1 MSLPDSIPLRREP
14 QGTPVTAGTELA
26 WLGLFIPL
34 ALIAILVLRRMQKLR
49 DPGARSGASNAPK
62 TLLGWFKPN
71 LQGGG
76 LQLRESR
83 RLTQNHSVH
92 EVQWRGRT
100 LLIGCSNQSIQLLG
114 EVPQSAPQ
122 AEASATTSKGASS

>member
-14 QGTPVTAGTELA
+14 Q
-26 WLGLFIPL
+26 LGD
-34 ALIAILVLRRMQKLR
+34 Q
-49 DPGARSGASNAPK
+49 SGASNAPK
-62 TLLGWFKPN
+62 TLLGLFKPN

-100 LLIGCSNQSIQLLG
+100 LLIGCSSQTIQLLA
-114 EVPQSAPQ
+114 EAPPSASQ
-122 AEASATTSKGASS
+122 AEASASNPEGASI